1 MAELK
6 VKIDITEIEPIKSLI
21 DALEANLDDLPRD
34 VYDALQ
40 SLVDNVNRRVWDAE
54 YFNKMVVPTS
64 VLSVVVD
71 GKETSGIHAIYP
83 DELSYGSFIDGVPA
97 VTSFGH
103 IKVINKE
110 TGALICEAGEK
121 AQ

>member
-1 MAELK
+1 MADLK
-6 VKIDITEIEPIKSLI
+6 VKLDITEIEPLKSLI
-21 DALEANLDDLPRD
+21 DALEANLDDLPSD

-40 SLVDNVNRRVWDAE
+40 ALADNVNRRVWDAE
-54 YFNKMVVPTS
+54 HFNKMSIPTS
-64 VLSVVVD
+64 VLSVIVD

-83 DELSYGSFIDGVPA
+83 DELSYGSFVDGVPSL
-97 VTSFGH
+97 TSFKH
-103 IKVINKE
+103 VKVINKE

>member
-1 MAELK
+1 MADLK
-6 VKIDITEIEPIKSLI
+6 VKLDITEIEPLKSLI
-21 DALEANLDDLPRD
+21 DALEANLDDLPSD

-40 SLVDNVNRRVWDAE
+40 ALVDNVNRRVWDAE
-54 YFNKMVVPTS
+54 HLNKMSIPTS
-64 VLSVVVD
+64 VLSVIVD

-83 DELSYGSFIDGVPA
+83 DELSYGSFVDGVPSL
-97 VTSFGH
+97 TSFKH
-103 IKVINKE
+103 VKVINKE

>member
-1 MAELK
+1 MAEFK
-6 VKIDITEIEPIKSLI
+6 VKIDITDIEPVKSLI

-40 SLVDNVNRRVWDAE
+40 ALVDNVNRRVWDAE
-54 YFNKMVVPTS
+54 HFNKMSISAS

-83 DELSYGSFIDGVPA
+83 DELSYGSFVDGVPA
-97 VTSFGH
+97 VISFEH
-103 IKVINKE
+103 VKVINKE

-121 AQ
+121 A

>member
-40 SLVDNVNRRVWDAE
+40 TLVDNVNRRVWDADH
-54 YFNKMVVPTS
+54 FNKMAIAAS
-64 VLSVVVD
+64 ELSVVVD

-83 DELSYGSFIDGVPA
+83 DDLSYLSFIDGVPA
-97 VTSFGH
+97 VISFEH
-103 IKVINKE
+103 VEVINKE

-121 AQ
+121 TQ